1 MTLRAKLLLAQAPI
15 AAAVVIV
22 GVAASLTNGQLARS
36 SELILKDN
44 YRSVLA
50 AQRMK
55 EALERI
61 DSALLFVVAGERA
74 EGQRQAEENVPR
86 FESELGAQETN
97 ITESGEGEATAEL
110 RARWRAYRERL
121 TAFQAAAHADD
132 RADYFRLLKPAF
144 LKVKDGTDVI
154 LAINQDAMVRKSEA
168 ARQTAQR
175 LDAVLAATATLACAL
190 GLLLS
195 VMLTTRV
202 LRPLSVLR
210 QAARR
215 LGEGDPQARARV
227 HGRDELADVAREFN
241 TMADRLAQY
250 RQSSLGELL
259 AAQQQAQAAI
269 DSLPDPVLVLSAD
282 GKLVAVNRATET
294 VLRVT
299 PSEGLQDPLA
309 PAPPEVRAVIDR
321 VKAHVLGGRGAY
333 QPAGLEEAVRTVDK
347 SAGGQDLFLLPRAS
361 PVSTEEAGFIGVA
374 ILLQDVTRL
383 MRFDEL
389 KSNLVAT
396 VAHEFRTPLT
406 SLRMAIHLCLEQAV
420 GPITEKQAD
429 LLAAARQDTE
439 RLQQIV
445 DDLLD
450 LSRIQAGRIELH
462 QRRVDAASLAREA
475 LQAFKATAADKG
487 IDLRSEIFP
496 GLGDVNADPER
507 IELAFANLIGNALK
521 YTPAGG
527 TVTVR
532 AESTDGARAGA
543 GGTRYSISDT
553 GPGIPAEYAQAVFEK
568 FFRMPGTQARGAGL
582 GLFIAKEV
590 VEAHGGKI
598 GVDSQSG
605 KGSTFWF
612 DLPALAPDPTA

>member
-1 MTLRAKLLLAQAPI
+1 MTLRTKLLLAQAPI
-15 AAAVVIV
+15 AVAVVIV
-22 GVAASLTNGQLARS
+22 GVVASLTNARLARS

-55 EALERI
+55 EAIERI
-61 DSALLFVVAGERA
+61 DSAMLFLVAGERA
-74 EGQRQAEENVPR
+74 AGLRQAEENTPR
-86 FESELGAQETN
+86 FEGELSAQELN
-97 ITESGEGEATAEL
+97 ITEPGEREATSEL
-110 RARWRAYRERL
+110 RARWTAYRQRL
-121 TAFQAAAHADD
+121 AAFEAAADD
-132 RADYFRLLKPAF
+132 ARRADYFQSLGPAF
-144 LKVKDGTDVI
+144 LRVKEGTEVI
-154 LAINQDAMVRKSEA
+154 LSINQDAMVRKSER
-168 ARQTAQR
+168 ARQIAR
-175 LDAVLAATATLACAL
+175 SLDAVLIAAATVVCAV

-241 TMADRLAQY
+241 TMADRLSQY
-250 RQSSLGELL
+250 RASSLGELL

-269 DSLPDPVLVLSAD
+269 DSLPDPVLVLGLD
-282 GKLVAVNRATET
+282 GRPVAVNRATEEI
-294 VLRVT
+294 LHVT
-299 PSEGLQDPLA
+299 PVSSSSSLALDPLA
-309 PAPPEVRAVIDR
+309 AAPPDVRAAIEK
-321 VKAHVLGGRGAY
+321 VKTHVFGGQGAY
-333 QPAGLEEAVRTVDK
+333 QPAGLEEAVRASVG
-347 SAGGQDLFLLPRAS
+347 AQEFFFLPRAN
-361 PVSTEEAGFIGVA
+361 PVSTDEGGLIGVA
-374 ILLQDVTRL
+374 VLLQDVTRL

-406 SLRMAIHLCLEQAV
+406 SLRMAIHLCLEESV

-462 QRRVDAASLAREA
+462 QRPVDAASLAREA
-475 LQAFKATAADKG
+475 LQAFKVLAADKAV
-487 IDLRSEIFP
+487 DLRGEIFP
-496 GLGDVNADPER
+496 GLGEVNADPER
-507 IELAFANLIGNALK
+507 IELGFANLISNALK

-527 TVTVR
+527 TVTLRATAGERTVR
-532 AESTDGARAGA
+532 YAVT
-543 GGTRYSISDT
+543 DT
-553 GPGIPAEYAQAVFEK
+553 GPGIPGEYCQVVFEK
-568 FFRMPGTQARGAGL
+568 FFRMPGAPARGAGL

-590 VEAHGGKI
+590 VEAHGGTI
-598 GVDSQSG
+598 GVDSQVG

-612 DLPALAPDPTA
+612 ELPVLPAPL